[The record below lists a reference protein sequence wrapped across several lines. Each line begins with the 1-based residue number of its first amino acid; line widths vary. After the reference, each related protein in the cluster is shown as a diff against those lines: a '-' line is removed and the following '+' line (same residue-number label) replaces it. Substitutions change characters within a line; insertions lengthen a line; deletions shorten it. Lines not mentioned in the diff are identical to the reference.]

1 MSSSILNLEWIVKEG
16 DVGIYP
22 VLAVKSVF
30 GLWPLAFGLRFC
42 PLIPIREDSF
52 AKAKGRR
59 PKTSYGT
66 F

>member
-30 GLWPLAFGLRFC
+30 GLWPSALGFVL
-42 PLIPIREDSF
+42 
-52 AKAKGRR
+52 
-59 PKTSYGT
+59 
-66 F
+66 